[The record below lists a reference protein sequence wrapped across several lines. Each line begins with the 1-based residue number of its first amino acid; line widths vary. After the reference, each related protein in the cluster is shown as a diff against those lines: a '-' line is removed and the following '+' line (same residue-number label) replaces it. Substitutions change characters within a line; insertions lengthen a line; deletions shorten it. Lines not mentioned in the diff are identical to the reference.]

1 MATADELARTEAP
14 AFDFQMRFYVSGPRA
29 WVSTANIIAGG
40 AYDPSPSAETTAG
53 VDATSTEIPVDS
65 TAGFTTGAI
74 VIAPTDEY
82 EEYEVISYGSK
93 DADSFNELTRAF
105 GEGLDAGFHHG
116 VHAAGAAVS
125 EWAEITGWVHT
136 LELGLEEAD
145 AIATWR
151 AELTGTGYNSR
162 LMAQDNALLGMW
174 RFRPANGD
182 LSLWTDWSVAFI
194 GYIKTADVDDSHK
207 QEKAWRLDVQGVAQY
222 LAASDA
228 PAHHFGQTDLAAGKS
243 VRVSGVLHDPY
254 LERGSGEYVGY
265 PSLEG
270 DNLVD
275 GDLGTVWISDDVP
288 TVTKE
293 QRFANRFV
301 INEVYLQAPPGQ
313 PDLQWLELFYKNQ
326 DGETE
331 GDLKYYHIVNGGT
344 DFNWVDEKHEFPAP
358 VANYI
363 NLDKK
368 GRPMDPDG
376 GFAIICS
383 NRPRFEERW
392 GVGGALHVLDWRD
405 FQIGTW
411 TVNPAGGFLAWFY
424 QNGAVESIVWWGT
437 AVPQKFGAR
446 GEFDGYGPGWTG
458 ATIPTPPAGHS
469 FRRLNAG
476 QLTSPDSAA
485 NFLADEPNPTPG
497 LAGDD
502 NPEWFSV
509 DLGALGIEL
518 VAELAIDEVD
528 ELQLN
533 ATLGLLPAGQVMI
546 DAEVI
551 EYTGRDDDNDLLTG
565 LTRGVGVTDPA
576 VHPVESSVIPYED
589 GLAVD
594 AHLVRQVRWRR
605 RPVLNG
611 TTYVVPKTFKVFFS
625 VQESPIYPDDN
636 DWDDEWRDHWD
647 EGALISVVDHP
658 AAATEWAG
666 VPPGGTT
673 RARHVLVNI
682 REMSDGG
689 RAKMNEFHVYAA
701 TGEVLDGDGEAEGAT
716 EAPYSGEVIKYL
728 LVNNFGLDESQITLT
743 DQGIQVGAL
752 PTTKARYMQVF
763 KDILRRTGCALYFGL
778 DEAVEHRFSPW
789 YPLRGLPEV
798 DVTWS
803 RSNARRVSVTRPE
816 RHNVSQV
823 RLRAMNDQDD
833 LIYEVSYPPRPL
845 AIGSELII
853 EDMVL
858 GGPTEACLM
867 AEQIFRRKNGPLRA
881 TVIPSGPAEWVRS
894 GQRHL
899 ITWTVDQEGT
909 LLQGANFVVKR
920 VQFGINLGRATGDAH
935 QRKSWDCTVTLDE
948 LIF

>member
-40 AYDPSPSAETTAG
+40 AYDPSPSTETTAG

-331 GDLKYYHIVNGGT
+331 GDLKYYHVVNGGT
-344 DFNWVDEKHEFPAP
+344 EFNWVDEKHEFPAP

-469 FRRLNAG
+469 FRRNPCGAKG
-476 QLTSPDSAA
+476 SPDSAA
-485 NFLADEPNPTPG
+485 SFLADESNPTPG
-497 LAGDD
+497 EAGDD
-502 NPEWFSV
+502 TPEYFSV

-518 VAELAIDEVD
+518 VAELAADEED
-528 ELQLN
+528 EMELN
-533 ATLGLLPAGQVMI
+533 TTLGLLPAGTVMVNDEGI
-546 DAEVI
+546 T
-551 EYTGRDDDNDLLTG
+551 YTSRDDDNDKLLG
-565 LTRGVGVTDPA
+565 LTRGVVDDPA
-576 VHPVESSVIPYED
+576 VHPIGSSVIPYEG

-594 AHLVRQVRWRR
+594 AHLVRRVQWKR
-605 RPVLNG
+605 RPVMSGG
-611 TTYVVPKTFKVFFS
+611 TLVSPRTFRILFS
-625 VQESPIYPDDN
+625 VSENPIYPDDPA
-636 DWDDEWRDHWD
+636 WDDDWKSFWTETSQIYVANLPPSIEWS
-647 EGALISVVDHP
+647 A
-658 AAATEWAG
+658 
-666 VPPGGTT
+666 VPPGGTA
-673 RARHVLVNI
+673 RARHVLMII
-682 REMSDGG
+682 RSMWGNG
-689 RAKMNEFHVYAA
+689 RAAMNEFHAYAA
-701 TGEVLDGDGEAEGAT
+701 TGEVVDGDGAAAGTT
-716 EAPYSGEVIKYL
+716 ETPYSGEVVKYL
-728 LVNNFGLDESQITLT
+728 LVNNFGLSSDQVTLT
-743 DQGIQVGAL
+743 DQGTQFGKL
-752 PTTKARYMQVF
+752 PTTKARYLQVIRDLC
-763 KDILRRTGCALYFGL
+763 KKTGCSVYFGL
-778 DEAVEHRFSPW
+778 DETVEHRYNPMF
-789 YPLRGLPEV
+789 PLRGLDSAET
-798 DVTWS
+798 TWD
-803 RSNARRVSVTRPE
+803 RDNARSVELSAPNM
-816 RHNVSQV
+816 HNISQV
-823 RLRAMNDQDD
+823 ILRARNEQED
-833 LIYEVSYPPRPL
+833 LMYEVRYPPKPL
-845 AIGSELII
+845 GLGSELVV
-853 EDMVL
+853 EDVAL
-858 GGPTEACLM
+858 GSVTEALLM
-867 AEQIFRRKNGPLRA
+867 AEQIFRRRNGPLSV
-881 TVIPSGPAEWVRS
+881 TVTPVGPAEWVRP

-899 ITWTVDQEGT
+899 VTWPLDTQLT
-909 LLQGANFVVKR
+909 LLQGRNFVVTR
-920 VQFGINLGRATGDAH
+920 VQYDIDFGLATATQWRQKKWG
-935 QRKSWDCTVTLDE
+935 CTIGLQE